1 MKILRRLKS
10 SLFVLVFL
18 FIVSPLLAQ
27 VPTTQDCLGAIPV
40 CQDVYVQPNSFSGA
54 GNYPG
59 EINGPASCLGS
70 EVNSVWYTF
79 TVQTSGDLSFTL
91 TPNGSDDYDWAV
103 YNLTNNI
110 CADIFTNPALEVSC
124 NFYGLPG
131 PTGPNGNL
139 LPNGTLSP
147 WSELVIPVLAGETY
161 VILISNYNS
170 INQTGYTLDFSA
182 STAQIFDNIP
192 PAIDEILPPIAC
204 GATNISFAF
213 TENVLC
219 NTVDPADF
227 QITGPG
233 GPYTVTAVNS
243 PLCAA
248 GATYTSIYDLTVT
261 PAITTSGAY
270 NLALVGT
277 VTDLCGN
284 VGILNTGDN
293 FSVTALDVTVATSQ
307 TSCFYFEATA
317 TVVNGM
323 GTPPYNY
330 SWSTNPVQNTPTATN
345 LGNGTYQVTVTDAG
359 GCIGSAFAVI
369 TVVPTLVL
377 TTASTPADC
386 GVPNGSATVTVN
398 IGTGPFTYVWNP
410 PVAGNTGSATN
421 LLPGTYSV
429 TITDANNCTL
439 VENIVVPQI
448 GLTLTVSP
456 DVTVCT
462 GQTVNISAQAAGG
475 SAPYNYTWS
484 GGLPN
489 SSVQNFVPP
498 ASAAYTVFATDVN
511 GCTSATLTINV
522 DVLPPLA
529 LLLSGGGN
537 ICEGDSVQLVVSPSG
552 GDGLFQLSWNQG
564 IGITSS
570 YEIWVSPD
578 VTTNYEVTLADGCGS
593 STVSQNV
600 DVTVIPAPDVD
611 FMSNSLEGCT
621 PFGVDLVGITNADP
635 SSTYY
640 WLFGT
645 EGSASSLNPTAIFQ
659 LPGCKDISF
668 SAIDG
673 ITGCKASITKPCYL
687 KAFLTPN
694 ASFTIDPPVV
704 NISKNPDA
712 AIASTTNDVLVYEW
726 FMDGIFQRNL
736 PDWKYEATDTGSF
749 RVMLKVMAEG
759 GCTDSVLQVLK
770 VITNSSLYIPSAF
783 TPNGD
788 GDNDFFGVA
797 SANISKGFFSM
808 SIYNRWG
815 MKVFETENP
824 ETFWDGNGC
833 PQGTYVYVVNYKS
846 IDANKREL
854 IGAVTLLR

>member
-1 MKILRRLKS
+1 MHILCKI
-10 SLFVLVFL
+10 SLMC
-18 FIVSPLLAQ
+18 FIIWSQANTAWAQ
-27 VPTTQDCLGAIPV
+27 IPTTQDCLGAIPV
-40 CQDVYVQPNSFSGA
+40 CQNVYVQPNSFSGA

-91 TPNGSDDYDWAV
+91 SPNGTDDYDWGV
-103 YNLTNNI
+103 YNLTNNV

-204 GATNISFAF
+204 GATTISFAF

-233 GPYTVTAVNS
+233 GPYTVTVATS
-243 PLCAA
+243 ALCAA
-248 GATYTSIYDLTVT
+248 GASYTNIYDLTVT

-270 NLALVGT
+270 NLSLVGT

-293 FSVTALDVTVATSQ
+293 FSVTALDVTVATNQ

-323 GTPPYNY
+323 GTPPYVY
-330 SWSTNPVQNTPTATN
+330 SWTTNPVQNTQTATN
-345 LGNGTYQVTVTDAG
+345 LGNGTFQVTVTDAG

-377 TTASTPADC
+377 STSSTPADC
-386 GVPNGSATVTVN
+386 GVPNGSAQVTVN

-410 PVAGNTGSATN
+410 PVAGNTGTANN
-421 LLPGTYSV
+421 LLPGTYAV
-429 TITDANNCTL
+429 TITDANNCSL

-448 GLTLTVSP
+448 GLTLVVSP
-456 DVTVCT
+456 DVQVCT
-462 GQTVNISAQAAGG
+462 GLPVNLSAVAGG
-475 SAPYNYTWS
+475 GSPPYNYTWS

-498 ASAAYTVFATDVN
+498 TSAAYTVFATDVN

-529 LLLSGGGN
+529 LVLNGGGN
-537 ICEGDSVQLVVSPSG
+537 ICEGDSSLLVVSPSG
-552 GDGLFQLSWNQG
+552 GDGLYQLTWNQG
-564 IGITSS
+564 IGLTND
-570 YEIWVSPD
+570 YEIWVSPNS
-578 VTTNYEVTLADGCGS
+578 TANFEVTLSDGCGS

-600 DVTVIPAPDVD
+600 DITVIPAPDVD
-611 FMSNSLEGCT
+611 FNANSLEGCT
-621 PFGVDLVGITNADP
+621 PFGVDLFGITNADP
-635 SSTYY
+635 SSSYY

-645 EGSASSLNPTAIFQ
+645 EGSSANINPTAIFQ

-668 SAIDG
+668 SVVDG
-673 ITGCKASITKPCYL
+673 VTGCKSTITKPCYL
-687 KAFLTPN
+687 NALLTPN
-694 ASFTIDPPVV
+694 ANFVIEPPVV
-704 NISKNPDA
+704 NISNNPDA
-712 AIASTTNDVLVYEW
+712 QVTSTTQDVTYYEW
-726 FMDGIFQRNL
+726 SMEGINQGNN
-736 PDWKYEATDTGSF
+736 PSWKYEAQDTGTF
-749 RVMLKVMAEG
+749 RIMLKVMADG
-759 GCTDSVLQVLK
+759 GCMDSVVKVLK

-788 GDNDFFGVA
+788 GENDVFGVA

-824 ETFWDGNGC
+824 ELFWDGNGC

-846 IDANKREL
+846 NDANKREL